1 MANDF
6 DELAIHLD
14 KIREAKARYSALE
27 SDFKDVEAY
36 CLAKRDDTLTMFLE
50 MENFIEK
57 NVDVFYNPK
66 DTWVARGTVSV
77 FGQKNAHNRVV
88 VYFYKDDVLRVWIDK
103 GIVFALNK
111 GKVVYIS
118 KMEDNGIEN
127 KESHNH
133 KFRFFSEKTAD
144 GTMPTEGYARYGL
157 CSPTFENYF
166 PKRVKPTTYQ
176 EWKKFK
182 SFVDED
188 YNAACE
194 CKKLLIQ
201 GVVQI
206 CEDERNYHNGIVELK
221 ASVNKGSD
229 DGEVQAQ

>member
-6 DELAIHLD
+6 GELAIHLD
-14 KIREAKARYSALE
+14 KIREARERCSAL
-27 SDFKDVEAY
+27 DFKDVEAY

-57 NVDVFYNPK
+57 NVDVFYNPYDK
-66 DTWVARGTVSV
+66 WEDRGSVSV
-77 FGQKNAHNRVV
+77 FGKKNAHNRVV
-88 VYFYKDDVLRVWIDK
+88 IYFYRDDVLRVWIDK
-103 GIVFALNK
+103 GIMFVLNE

-133 KFRFFSEKTAD
+133 RFRFFNEWTDKGAV
-144 GTMPTEGYARYGL
+144 PTEGYARYGL
-157 CSPTFENYF
+157 RSPTFENYF
-166 PKRVKPTTYQ
+166 PKAAKPTTFHQ
-176 EWKKFK
+176 WKKFK

-194 CKKLLIQ
+194 CKKLLIK

-221 ASVNKGSD
+221 ASVNKEGE